1 MNHSNQKNDGLT
13 FQSSSFWVKSL
24 PNMLKA
30 VSLVMQAT
38 LANLREVKYD
48 EH

>member
-1 MNHSNQKNDGLT
+1 MNNSNQKHDELK
-13 FQSSSFWVKSL
+13 FQTSSSWIKSL

-30 VSLVMQAT
+30 VSQVMQAT